1 MYPVKRI
8 EVDCDLSKNN
18 KIPSLRFQ
26 QGDEGNSILVIR
38 VKNKGLTQTLSEVT
52 DVRGYFVKSDK
63 KAIEASLTVTNAEAG
78 LIEYTL
84 PEQLL
89 LIPGLVVAE
98 LRLFYGNT
106 VITSQAFGF
115 HVAPSIAGNG
125 QLTQSINDIQF
136 YNDFKELQ
144 LKVDSIQVGTGQ
156 KGEKGDKGEPGL
168 NGLPGIQGPKGDT
181 GATGPQG
188 AKGDTGST
196 GAQGLT
202 GPAGPKGDKGDTG
215 ATGTQGIQGLKGDK
229 GDTGTQGI
237 QGVQGVKGDVGATG
251 PAGPQGAPG
260 INNSPE
266 IKEIARK
273 YKEGSI
279 IDTFKMVDWARMLG
293 NVESDTTYVRQGTE
307 SIRMTS
313 STAGEQPFIRSSRTL
328 KLQGTTNVK
337 LTVYLH
343 TDPADIDGIALFLSN
358 NTGFTNMLS
367 YTFPGISLVKG
378 WNRLVI
384 PISRMTVTG
393 TGSVATDMLRAQIRL
408 IPLAGKIG
416 SLTVDSLMTDTKQ
429 QANVIFTFDD
439 QWDSQYSVAFSE
451 MRMRGLKGTIGVN
464 GINVGVPNYMTWAQL
479 EEVYGYG
486 WDLVNHTNEHYN
498 LGQQSYAVQKKDIV
512 DGRAALNT
520 KGFTRASN
528 ILFYPYGSYNDTTL
542 QILNEEGIEYAR
554 TIREHLEYPAPI
566 QPQTLKIKNLLPYMT
581 AALAQAQVD
590 DAIATG
596 GTIIFLNHRFG
607 TEDESGMFWDITK
620 FQTLLNYV
628 KTKQVSGDVN
638 VLTMSEWLK
647 TFK

>member
-63 KAIEASLTVTNAEAG
+63 KAIEANLTVTNAEAG

-106 VITSQAFGF
+106 VVTSQAFGF
-115 HVAPSIAGNG
+115 YVSPSIAGNG

-144 LKVDSIQVGTGQ
+144 KKVTDMQVIAGV
-156 KGEKGDKGEPGL
+156 KGDKGDKGDPGQ
-168 NGLPGIQGPKGDT
+168 NGLPGIQGIPGPKGDT
-181 GATGPQG
+181 GATGSQG
-188 AKGDTGST
+188 IKGDI
-196 GAQGLT
+196 GAQGPT
-202 GPAGPKGDKGDTG
+202 GPKGDKGDTG
-215 ATGTQGIQGLKGDK
+215 AQGIAGPQGIPGIK
-229 GDTGTQGI
+229 GDTGLQGAK
-237 QGVQGVKGDVGATG
+237 GDTGAPGPKGDVGATG
-251 PAGPQGAPG
+251 PAGPQGIPG
-260 INNSPE
+260 INNSTE

-273 YKEGSI
+273 YKEGNI
-279 IDTFKMVDWARMLG
+279 IDTFKFADWARMLG
-293 NVESDTTYVRQGTE
+293 TVESDTTYVKQGTE
-307 SIRMTS
+307 SIRITS

-328 KLQGTTNVK
+328 KLQSTTNVK

-378 WNRLVI
+378 WNRLVV
-384 PISRMTVTG
+384 PINRMTVAGTG
-393 TGSVATDMLRAQIRL
+393 TVATDMIRAQVRL

-439 QWDSQYSVAFSE
+439 QWDTQYSVAFNE

-464 GINVGVPNYMTWAQL
+464 GINVGVTNYMTWAQL

-498 LGQQSYAVQKKDIV
+498 LGQQAYAVQKKDIV
-512 DGRAALNT
+512 DGRAALNA

-581 AALAQAQVD
+581 SVTAQAQVD

-628 KTKQVSGDVN
+628 KTKQVSGEIN
-638 VLTMSEWLK
+638 VPTMSEWLK